1 MINPFKSSEPK
12 TTEVKSPEPNLDRN
26 YFDELKLLKQKAIE
40 QLIDRKKRITCDI
53 QDQIEELQ
61 VKLKAE
67 LADIHTK
74 LKELGYNITESTTVS
89 SSKLLRSRKFHPTVT
104 DEVLKQKFLTLLSG
118 GKRAGSKE
126 IFAALD
132 ISRPRFI
139 AFQKN
144 CTGFLV
150 ITGSKKTTQYSLKA

>member
-1 MINPFKSSEPK
+1 MMNIFKPSEPK
-12 TTEVKSPEPNLDRN
+12 VTEVKSPEPNLDRN

-53 QDQIEELQ
+53 QNQIEELQ

-67 LADIHTK
+67 LADIHAK
-74 LKELGYNITESTTVS
+74 LKELGHITETTTS
-89 SSKLLRSRKFHPTVT
+89 SPKQRGARKFHPAVT
-104 DEVLKQKFLTLLSG
+104 DEVLKQKFSTLLSD
-118 GKRAGSKE
+118 GKKAGSKE

-144 CTGFLV
+144 CTGYLV

>member
-1 MINPFKSSEPK
+1 MMNIFKPSEPK
-12 TTEVKSPEPNLDRN
+12 TTEVKSSASSLEED
-26 YFDELKLLKQKAIE
+26 YYDGFKLLRQKAIE

-53 QDQIEELQ
+53 QNQIEELQ

-67 LADIHTK
+67 LADIHAK
-74 LKELGYNITESTTVS
+74 LKELGHITETTTS
-89 SSKLLRSRKFHPTVT
+89 SSTKQRGFRKFHPSVT
-104 DEVLKQKFLTLLSG
+104 DEVLKQKFSTLLSD
-118 GKRAGSKE
+118 GKKAGSKE

-144 CTGFLV
+144 CTGFLE
-150 ITGSKKTTQYSLKA
+150 ITGSKKSTLYSLKG

>member
-67 LADIHTK
+67 LADIHAK
-74 LKELGYNITESTTVS
+74 LKELGHITEITTS
-89 SSKLLRSRKFHPTVT
+89 LSSKQRGVRKFHPSVT
-104 DEVLKQKFLTLLSG
+104 DEVLKQKFSTLLSG
-118 GKRAGSKE
+118 GKKAGSKE

-144 CTGFLV
+144 CTGFLE